1 MSDTG
6 PSSLTWDQFCGL
18 LDGSWHDQSRCN
30 VTASDRYFFE
40 ADSEK
45 RLLEVWCV
53 KVSAMQAL
61 CSSLADEH
69 EYVRG
74 GRGVIDPEQI
84 SVQLPERGRSMLPMG
99 WNATVSLSEREFGHQ
114 AVFQSMPAEMASSI
128 TMLPAR
134 MNLAYV
140 SPRVRDWPMGKI
152 IPVTVLVQ
160 SVDPM
165 PEDDPSQI
173 RGLVRVHV
181 IADGLQAE
189 EFSEHDVFR
198 LALPIGEQRGS
209 CMDLWARKIES
220 PERGIIV
227 TGRTDCLS
235 LEEWKLV
242 TGAVGTVRSSVEAA
256 VYRAGSPADDVY
268 SCGMLLL
275 RTLIGSDEMRWTGA
289 CECLASIVEGLEPV
303 VQGLE
308 EDDHYARYVRVKARV
323 SESTNCFEVGAPIPE
338 ALWWDAVVSVLRAC
352 STIQG
357 FSYASEA
364 ATYDPSPARR
374 LARELEVLARR
385 ARTELFESGERDAM
399 ILRVCDHAMNR
410 RAVGV
415 S

>member
-6 PSSLTWDQFCGL
+6 PSSLTWDEFCGL
-18 LDGSWHDQSRCN
+18 LDGSWRDRSRSN
-30 VTASDRYFFE
+30 AMVSDRCFFE
-40 ADSEK
+40 ADPEK
-45 RLLEVWCV
+45 RLLEVWCL
-53 KVSAMQAL
+53 KVSGMHAL
-61 CSSLADEH
+61 CSNLADEH
-69 EYVRG
+69 ERIHSARG
-74 GRGVIDPEQI
+74 MIDPEQVI
-84 SVQLPERGRSMLPMG
+84 VQFPERRTSMLPMY
-99 WNATVSLSEREFGHQ
+99 WNATVSLVARESEHHV
-114 AVFQSMPAEMASSI
+114 VFENMPAEMASSL
-128 TMLPAR
+128 TMLPAS

-140 SPRVRDWPMGKI
+140 SPRVRDWPMGKMI
-152 IPVTVLVQ
+152 SVTALVQ
-160 SVDPM
+160 SIDPI
-165 PEDDPSQI
+165 PEDDPGHM
-173 RGLVRVHV
+173 RGLIRVHV

-189 EFSEHDVFR
+189 EFSDHDVFR
-198 LALPIGEQRGS
+198 LSLPIGEQRGR

-256 VYRAGSPADDVY
+256 VYRAVSPADDVY

-275 RTLIGSDEMRWTGA
+275 RALLGSDEQCWTRA
-289 CECLASIVEGLEPV
+289 CEYLPSIVQGLEPV

-308 EDDHYARYVRVKARV
+308 EDDHYARYVRVKDRV
-323 SESTNCFEVGAPIPE
+323 SESTHCFKAEAQIPE
-338 ALWWDAVVSVLRAC
+338 AIWWDAVVAVLRAC

-364 ATYDPSPARR
+364 ATYDPSPARG

-385 ARTELFESGERDAM
+385 ARTELFEADQRDAM
-399 ILRVCDHAMNR
+399 ILRVCEHAMNR
-410 RAVGV
+410 RAVCV